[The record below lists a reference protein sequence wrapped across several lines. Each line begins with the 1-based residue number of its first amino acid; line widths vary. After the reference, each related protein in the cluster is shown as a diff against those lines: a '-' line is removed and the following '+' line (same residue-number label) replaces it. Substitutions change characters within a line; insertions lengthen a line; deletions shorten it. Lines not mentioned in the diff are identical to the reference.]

1 MCWNADV
8 SLNTFLFSC
17 LALGFVYYTNTYT
30 KYKTPLFDNPIAYAA
45 VLSFVSM
52 QLVEYFL
59 WRNLKNREWNRV
71 FSRFGLGLLA
81 IQPFLFA
88 LLVPSL
94 AVRSLLLYLYFAA
107 LFVYITIYAFFTDG
121 FPHAVVKNGHLSW
134 IFSIFLTDGHSTS
147 IRWLIRLLNFMW
159 TSILFYSVYLTGEY
173 VFFTLALISILYLL
187 YKYYNDNTWPS
198 LWCWTV
204 NIYML
209 WLVFRIL
216 IVLPFY
222 EYSGVC

>member
-45 VLSFVSM
+45 FMSFVSM